1 MTAAQGNASNVAS
14 NSPQLSQAA
23 AVNWLWLVDTPGRDR
38 ALVVADASGPWAI
51 ALQRHFSAVVAIRA
65 TDMRARL
72 ATPREAARTA
82 PSLFAVESASVD
94 CVLLPG
100 LLADW
105 RTTAAAPSYTA
116 AYGAVADECARVL
129 RRGGVLYA
137 SGPNPW
143 WYQHVRA
150 RALSRARALRRALR
164 RAGLVSIRDYFAE
177 PSDLAPAAI
186 VPDDRTAIVGYERQ
200 ERAHRGRAPRL
211 LAAAGLHGC
220 VYPTRLMLAFA

>member
-1 MTAAQGNASNVAS
+1 MPSRITFVPIVVPRLKLGAVAFVQLG
-14 NSPQLSQAA
+14 SPEMSA
-23 AVNWLWLVDTPGRDR
+23 
-38 ALVVADASGPWAI
+38 ADAQKVKDSMTLTVIETG
-51 ALQRHFSAVVAIRA
+51 
-65 TDMRARL
+65 D
-72 ATPREAARTA
+72 
-82 PSLFAVESASVD
+82 AVESASVD

-164 RAGLVSIRDYFAE
+164 RAGLVLVRDYFAE